1 MTNEPTPVIT
11 PDLHLLR
18 ADLLAADYTVDG
30 VQAALGDLA
39 AAALGREQAVP
50 ALRALAGNESELA
63 TLIRLFILGREVSV
77 AQAEAAFA
85 GLRVA
90 GAVNAQLVR
99 VGPHGVRA
107 LAELRPAAMADTN
120 GTVNWWLASDLSE
133 LATGAALHAEHVL
146 GAGGASITLAQVTA
160 RDRVG
165 RVLDLGTGSG
175 IQALYA
181 SRHASEIVATDLSV
195 RALEFARFN
204 AALNEV
210 HFDLRAGSMLEPVA
224 GESFDLVVSNPPFV
238 ITPRGSGHGGT
249 VPQYEYRDGGAAGDD
264 IVKNLIQDVGGVLA
278 PGGRVFLLG
287 NWEITAGTPW
297 QERIEQWLDAAEAA
311 HGPLDAWVIQREVL
325 DPAQYA
331 QTWIRDGGTTADR
344 DPEGYAA
351 TFDSWLSDF
360 ASRDVGEIG
369 FGIVVL
375 RKPEA
380 GQPRTLR
387 RLEEVTGSVAQPLG
401 PVFAAALAAQ
411 DWVSAHTDDEL
422 CAQRLMVAPDVTEER
437 YFTPG
442 SDDPNIIIIRQG
454 GGLRRTVQ
462 AGTALAG
469 LVGAC
474 DGELTV
480 GQIIGAIASLFEV
493 DEQTLR
499 TELMTDLRGLIVD
512 GLLSPVGLQT
522 A

>member
-63 TLIRLFILGREVSV
+63 TLIRLFILGRAVSGP
-77 AQAEAAFA
+77 QAEAAFA

-107 LAELRPAAMADTN
+107 LVELRPQAMADAD

-160 RDRVG
+160 RDQVG

-181 SRHASEIVATDLSV
+181 SRHADEIVATDLSV

-210 HFDLRAGSMLEPVA
+210 HFDLRAGSMLEPVL
-224 GESFDLVVSNPPFV
+224 GETFDLVVSNPPFV
-238 ITPRGSGHGGT
+238 ITPRQPAGGAVT
-249 VPQYEYRDGGAAGDD
+249 QYEYRDGGAAGDD
-264 IVKNLIQDVGGVLA
+264 IVKNLIQDVGEVLA

-287 NWEITAGTPW
+287 NWEITAGTAW
-297 QERIEQWLDAAEAA
+297 QDRITQWLDVAEAA

-331 QTWIRDGGTTADR
+331 QTWIRDGGTTAER
-344 DPEGYAA
+344 DPAGYAA
-351 TFDSWLSDF
+351 TFDAWLSDF
-360 ASRDVGEIG
+360 DSRDVGDIG

-375 RKPEA
+375 RKPVA
-380 GQPRTLR
+380 GGSRTLR
-387 RLEEVTGSVAQPLG
+387 RLEEITGSVAQPLG
-401 PVFAAALAAQ
+401 PVFSAALAAQ
-411 DWVSAHTDDEL
+411 DWVSARTDAEL
-422 CAQRLMVAPDVTEER
+422 GAERLTVAADVTEER

-442 SDDPNIIIIRQG
+442 HEDPNVIIIRQG

-493 DEQTLR
+493 DEQSLTS
-499 TELMTDLRGLIVD
+499 ELMADVRGMIVD
-512 GLLSPVGLQT
+512 GLLIPVGAQT
-522 A
+522 H